1 MNITVLGGGAWG
13 TAIAISAAR
22 HHAPQSVCLW
32 ARNAKQIEALSID
45 AENKQYL
52 PAIPLPD
59 GLLLEPDF
67 QKALGRLGS
76 DDVLVIATPMS
87 GLSQIL
93 ENVLT
98 QAKHP
103 LNILYLC
110 KGLEPLT
117 ALLPHQVLQ
126 RELAKHPTHRHA
138 FGVLSGPSFA
148 REVGEGLPC
157 ALTVASHQHEFCALV
172 QRAFHHG
179 NIRVYASDDLIGVEL
194 GGAVKN
200 VLAIAAGIGDG
211 LGLGLNARAALLT
224 RGLAEMMRL
233 VKAVGGKSETCMG
246 LTGLGDLIL
255 TATGD
260 LSRNRRVGLSL
271 AAGQDLNQVLSAL
284 GHVAEGVLC
293 ANAVTDLAKRHH
305 IEMPICTTVVEVLSG
320 KLTVEQGVQVLMGR
334 EPKTES

>member
-13 TAIAISAAR
+13 TAIALSAAR
-22 HHAPQSVCLW
+22 HHAPHSVCLW
-32 ARNAKQIEALSID
+32 ARDPQQIQALQIH

-52 PAIPLPD
+52 PGISLPKE
-59 GLLLEPDF
+59 LLLEADF
-67 QKALGRLGS
+67 QKALGRLRSS
-76 DDVLVIATPMS
+76 DLLVIATPMS

-93 ENVLT
+93 GDVLI

-110 KGLEPLT
+110 KGLEPNT

-126 RELAKHPTHRHA
+126 RELAKHPSHAHA

-157 ALTVASHQHEFCALV
+157 ALTVASHQKEFCELV
-172 QRAFHHG
+172 QQVFHHG

-194 GGAVKN
+194 GGAIKN

-211 LGLGLNARAALLT
+211 LGLGMNARAALLT

-233 VKAVGGKSETCMG
+233 TKAAGGKSETCMG

-271 AAGQDLNQVLSAL
+271 ATGQDLEHVLHAL

-293 ANAVTDLAKRHH
+293 AKAVTDLAKRLQVD
-305 IEMPICTTVVEVLSG
+305 MPICATVVEVLNG
-320 KLTVEQGVQVLMGR
+320 KLTVEQGVQALMGR
-334 EPKTES
+334 EPKAES

>member
-126 RELAKHPTHRHA
+126 RGLAKHPTHRHA

-200 VLAIAAGIGDG
+200 VRAIAAGIGDG

-233 VKAVGGKSETCMG
+233 VKAVGGKSET
-246 LTGLGDLIL
+246 
-255 TATGD
+255 
-260 LSRNRRVGLSL
+260 
-271 AAGQDLNQVLSAL
+271 
-284 GHVAEGVLC
+284 
-293 ANAVTDLAKRHH
+293 
-305 IEMPICTTVVEVLSG
+305 
-320 KLTVEQGVQVLMGR
+320 
-334 EPKTES
+334 

>member
-110 KGLEPLT
+110 K
-117 ALLPHQVLQ
+117 VLQ
-126 RELAKHPTHRHA
+126 RGLAKHPTHRHA

-305 IEMPICTTVVEVLSG
+305 IEMPICTTVVEVLNG

>member
-52 PAIPLPD
+52 PAIPLPSE
-59 GLLLEPDF
+59 LLLEPDF

-87 GLSQIL
+87 GLPQIL

-194 GGAVKN
+194 GGSVKN
-200 VLAIAAGIGDG
+200 VLAIAAGIGD

-305 IEMPICTTVVEVLSG
+305 IEMPICTTVVEVLNG